1 LSSTSLE
8 RSGRLLIFGS
18 SFGDGTGGEV
28 IIDGLTAIATTWTD
42 TEIHAY
48 VPEAASLG
56 NVSVQVTVDG
66 TPSNVATLDVT
77 TRQAEGRVRWRF
89 QMDSEYPGDF
99 VGVGP
104 DGTVYVTDDENVTVE
119 ARMYALTPDGGLK
132 WVVSGAGGAR
142 PIAFGPDGTIYTG
155 AYGLTA
161 LNPDGTVKWQG
172 PSEARILLV
181 GPSVGP
187 DGNIY
192 AADNTRWGEGLGA
205 FCVDPEG
212 NLLWSDPNPGI
223 QSSRSS
229 NSEIRFASLL
239 EDRLYFCIYSDA
251 GTPPIAW
258 AFDYDGQLQW
268 SQGTCEIDSYA
279 HLNPSGQMVVTGQ
292 GLCTVSTID
301 RDGAVAWRET
311 SPDPGA
317 QYVDPTVGPDGTIYV
332 AGWFSHYIWALD
344 PDGTTKW
351 FRDEPSYGQLL
362 ALGVSP
368 DDATIVDGGN
378 SDNLDLVRAFD
389 TTNGDLLWQYELPPE
404 GARHVVSSYRPSFSA
419 DSRTAYVTTLLLNY
433 PGYSYLYAMALDETA
448 TAVATTVPSA
458 AALLQAPSPNPFR
471 AWTSVAFVMSRAATA
486 RLTIHDV
493 TGRLVKTLVNED
505 VSVGTHTVRWSG
517 WDESGAAVAPG
528 VYFVRLETE
537 SARLTEK
544 AIRLR

>member
-66 TPSNVATLDVT
+66 NPSNVATLDVT
-77 TRQAEGRVRWRF
+77 TRQADGRVRWRF
-89 QMDSEYPGDF
+89 QMDAEYPGDF

-142 PIAFGPDGTIYTG
+142 PIAVGPDRTIYTG

-239 EDRLYFCIYSDA
+239 EDRLYFCIYSDG

-268 SQGTCEIDSYA
+268 SQGPA
-279 HLNPSGQMVVTGQ
+279 R
-292 GLCTVSTID
+292 ST
-301 RDGAVAWRET
+301 RTPT
-311 SPDPGA
+311 SILPG
-317 QYVDPTVGPDGTIYV
+317 
-332 AGWFSHYIWALD
+332 
-344 PDGTTKW
+344 
-351 FRDEPSYGQLL
+351 
-362 ALGVSP
+362 
-368 DDATIVDGGN
+368 
-378 SDNLDLVRAFD
+378 
-389 TTNGDLLWQYELPPE
+389 
-404 GARHVVSSYRPSFSA
+404 
-419 DSRTAYVTTLLLNY
+419 
-433 PGYSYLYAMALDETA
+433 
-448 TAVATTVPSA
+448 
-458 AALLQAPSPNPFR
+458 
-471 AWTSVAFVMSRAATA
+471 
-486 RLTIHDV
+486 
-493 TGRLVKTLVNED
+493 
-505 VSVGTHTVRWSG
+505 RW
-517 WDESGAAVAPG
+517 
-528 VYFVRLETE
+528 
-537 SARLTEK
+537 
-544 AIRLR
+544 